1 MPSATSDL
9 TLYHFAGATSF
20 ATNIVLS
27 WTGQS
32 ANVRKPAETA
42 KELSESYAAQINPAG
57 LVPSLVLPDGNIL
70 TENIAV
76 LNYVAKKAGRQD
88 LTGGDDLW
96 EQSQVLKWSSFLSS
110 EVHSS
115 FWLVFFTNRFT
126 TSDDPAALAQVKEAG
141 LKRIHEKI
149 SILENHMKAPRQWLV
164 GNNKTIAD
172 AHLYVFVRWMARN
185 FSSMMEDFPNLKRF
199 GERMAEDDGVKDALQ
214 YEDGAKWGMN

>member
-1 MPSATSDL
+1 MDATQL
-9 TLYHFAGATSF
+9 KTMWIIH
-20 ATNIVLS
+20 
-27 WTGQS
+27 QS
-32 ANVRKPAETA
+32 QSNVAPHS
-42 KELSESYAAQINPAG
+42 ELFRLILLAQDQRSP
-57 LVPSLVLPDGNIL
+57 P
-70 TENIAV
+70 IAV